1 MDNTQLHI
9 FGSKTF
15 YSLLKEIDDNQSI
28 YFFDKIN
35 KDYLKDSSEKDVV
48 KIIFPEKFS
57 LTDIKGLINLNLPN
71 VFLLQNIQYL
81 IKNNLKLSNFNL
93 SLSLPIDFLSFKE
106 ILKILIIKY
115 KFFKKSKIKIKDY
128 SIDSNQKIISKNNL
142 HAKLTE
148 KELKFILILI
158 DNNGLSKKDILERV
172 WKYKFTLDSHAFET
186 NLHRLRKKIDT
197 IFKDKNFIIENNSLY
212 YI

>member
-1 MDNTQLHI
+1 MDNTQLHV

-28 YFFDKIN
+28 HFFDKIN

-48 KIIFPEKFS
+48 KIIFPEEFS

-71 VFLLQNIQYL
+71 VFLLQNEQYL
-81 IKNNLKLSNFNL
+81 IKNKLKLSNFNL
-93 SLSLPIDFLSFKE
+93 SLSLPVDFLSFKE
-106 ILKILIIKY
+106 ILKILIVKY

-128 SIDSNQKIISKNNL
+128 SIDSNQKTISKNNL

-158 DNNGLSKKDILERV
+158 DNNGLSKKDILEKV

-197 IFKDKNFIIENNSLY
+197 IFKDKNFITENNSLY

>member
-28 YFFDKIN
+28 HFFDKIN

-57 LTDIKGLINLNLPN
+57 LTDINGLINLNLPN
-71 VFLLQNIQYL
+71 VFLLQNNQYL

-128 SIDSNQKIISKNNL
+128 SIDSNQKTISKNNL

-158 DNNGLSKKDILERV
+158 DNNGLSKKDILEKV

-197 IFKDKNFIIENNSLY
+197 IFKDKNFIIEKNSFY

>member
-1 MDNTQLHI
+1 MDNTQLHV
-9 FGSKTF
+9 FGSKIF

-28 YFFDKIN
+28 HFFDKIN

-48 KIIFPEKFS
+48 KIIFPEEFS

-71 VFLLQNIQYL
+71 VFLLQNEQYL
-81 IKNNLKLSNFNL
+81 IKNKLKLSNFNL
-93 SLSLPIDFLSFKE
+93 SLSLPVDFLSFKE
-106 ILKILIIKY
+106 ILKILIVKY
-115 KFFKKSKIKIKDY
+115 KFLKKSKIKIKDY
-128 SIDSNQKIISKNNL
+128 SIDSNQKTISKNNL

-158 DNNGLSKKDILERV
+158 DNNGLSKKDILEKV

-197 IFKDKNFIIENNSLY
+197 IFKDKNFITENNSLY

>member
-9 FGSKTF
+9 FGSKIF

-28 YFFDKIN
+28 HFFDKIN

-71 VFLLQNIQYL
+71 VFLLQNDQYL

-93 SLSLPIDFLSFKE
+93 LLSLPIDFLSFKE

-128 SIDSNQKIISKNNL
+128 SIDSNQKTISKNNL

-158 DNNGLSKKDILERV
+158 DNNGLSKKDILEKV

-197 IFKDKNFIIENNSLY
+197 IFKDKNFIIEKNSFY

>member
-57 LTDIKGLINLNLPN
+57 LTDINGLINLNLPN

-158 DNNGLSKKDILERV
+158 DNNGLSKKDILEKV

>member
-28 YFFDKIN
+28 HFFDKIN

-71 VFLLQNIQYL
+71 VFLLQNDQYL
-81 IKNNLKLSNFNL
+81 IKNNLKLLNFNL

>member
-1 MDNTQLHI
+1 MDDTQLHI

-28 YFFDKIN
+28 HFFDKIN
-35 KDYLKDSSEKDVV
+35 KDSLKDSSEKDVV

-71 VFLLQNIQYL
+71 VLLLQNDQYL
-81 IKNNLKLSNFNL
+81 IKNNLKLLNFSL

-128 SIDSNQKIISKNNL
+128 FIDSNQKIISKNIL

-158 DNNGLSKKDILERV
+158 DNNGLSKKDILKKV

-197 IFKDKNFIIENNSLY
+197 IFKDKNFIIEKNSLY

>member
-9 FGSKTF
+9 LGSKTF

-28 YFFDKIN
+28 HFFDKIN
-35 KDYLKDSSEKDVV
+35 RNYLENISEKDVV
-48 KIIFPEKFS
+48 RIVFPEKFS
-57 LTDIKGLINLNLPN
+57 LADIKSLINLNLPN
-71 VFLLQNIQYL
+71 VFLLQNDQYL
-81 IKNNLKLSNFNL
+81 IKNKLKLSNFNL
-93 SLSLPIDFLSFKE
+93 SLSLPVDFLSSKE

-115 KFFKKSKIKIKDY
+115 KFFRKSKIKIKDY
-128 SIDSNQKIISKNNL
+128 SIDSNQKTISKNNL

-158 DNNGLSKKDILERV
+158 DNNGLSKKDILEKV

-197 IFKDKNFIIENNSLY
+197 IFKDKNFITEKNSLY
-212 YI
+212 FI

>member
-9 FGSKTF
+9 FGSKIF

-28 YFFDKIN
+28 HFFDKIN
-35 KDYLKDSSEKDVV
+35 KDYLKDYSEKDVV

-71 VFLLQNIQYL
+71 VFLLQNDQYL

-93 SLSLPIDFLSFKE
+93 LLSLPIDFLSFKE

-128 SIDSNQKIISKNNL
+128 SIDSNQKTISKNNL

-158 DNNGLSKKDILERV
+158 DNNGLSKKDILEKV

-197 IFKDKNFIIENNSLY
+197 IFKDKNFIIEKNSFY

>member
-9 FGSKTF
+9 FGSKIF

-28 YFFDKIN
+28 HFFDKIN

-71 VFLLQNIQYL
+71 VFLLQNDQYL

-93 SLSLPIDFLSFKE
+93 LLSLPIDFLSFKE

-128 SIDSNQKIISKNNL
+128 SIDSNQKTISKNNL

-158 DNNGLSKKDILERV
+158 DNNGLSKKDILEKV

>member
-57 LTDIKGLINLNLPN
+57 LTDINGLINLNLPN
-71 VFLLQNIQYL
+71 VFLLQNDQYL

>member
-28 YFFDKIN
+28 HFFDKIN

-57 LTDIKGLINLNLPN
+57 LTDINGLINLNLPN
-71 VFLLQNIQYL
+71 VFLLQNNQYL

-158 DNNGLSKKDILERV
+158 DNNGLSKKDILEKV

>member
-28 YFFDKIN
+28 HFFDKIN

-57 LTDIKGLINLNLPN
+57 LTDINGLINLNLPN
-71 VFLLQNIQYL
+71 VFLLQNNQYL

-128 SIDSNQKIISKNNL
+128 FIDSNQKIISKNNL

-158 DNNGLSKKDILERV
+158 DNNGLSKKDILEKV

>member
-28 YFFDKIN
+28 HFFDKIN

-57 LTDIKGLINLNLPN
+57 LTDIKGLINLDLPN
-71 VFLLQNIQYL
+71 VFLLQNDQYL
-81 IKNNLKLSNFNL
+81 IKNNLKLLNFSL

-158 DNNGLSKKDILERV
+158 DNNGLSKKDILKKV

-197 IFKDKNFIIENNSLY
+197 IFKDKNFIIEKNSLY

>member
-57 LTDIKGLINLNLPN
+57 LTDINGLINLNLPN

-93 SLSLPIDFLSFKE
+93 LLSLPIDFLSFKE

-128 SIDSNQKIISKNNL
+128 SIDSNQKTISKNNL

-158 DNNGLSKKDILERV
+158 DNNGLSKKDILEKV

-197 IFKDKNFIIENNSLY
+197 IFKDKNFIIEKNSFY

>member
-28 YFFDKIN
+28 HFFDKIN

-57 LTDIKGLINLNLPN
+57 LTDINGLINLNLPN

>member
-28 YFFDKIN
+28 HFFDKIN
-35 KDYLKDSSEKDVV
+35 KDSLKDSSEKDVV

-57 LTDIKGLINLNLPN
+57 LTDIKGLINLDLPN
-71 VFLLQNIQYL
+71 VFLLQNDQYL
-81 IKNNLKLSNFNL
+81 IKNNLKLLNFSL

-128 SIDSNQKIISKNNL
+128 FIDSNQKIISKNNL

-158 DNNGLSKKDILERV
+158 DNNGLSKKDILKKV

-197 IFKDKNFIIENNSLY
+197 IFKDKNFIIEKNSLY

>member
-28 YFFDKIN
+28 HFFDKIN

-71 VFLLQNIQYL
+71 VFLLQNDQYL

-93 SLSLPIDFLSFKE
+93 LLSLPIDFLSFKE

-158 DNNGLSKKDILERV
+158 DNNGLSKKDILEKV

-197 IFKDKNFIIENNSLY
+197 IFKDKNFIIEKNSLY

>member
-1 MDNTQLHI
+1 MDNTQLHV

-28 YFFDKIN
+28 HFFDKIN

-48 KIIFPEKFS
+48 KIIFPEEFS

-71 VFLLQNIQYL
+71 VFLLQNEQYL
-81 IKNNLKLSNFNL
+81 IKNKLKLSNFNL
-93 SLSLPIDFLSFKE
+93 SLSLPVDFLSFKE
-106 ILKILIIKY
+106 ILKILIVKY
-115 KFFKKSKIKIKDY
+115 KFLKKSKIKIKDY
-128 SIDSNQKIISKNNL
+128 SIDSNQKTISKNNL

-158 DNNGLSKKDILERV
+158 DNNGLSKKDILEKV

-197 IFKDKNFIIENNSLY
+197 IFKDKNFITENNSLY

>member
-9 FGSKTF
+9 FGSKIF

-28 YFFDKIN
+28 HFFDKIN

-71 VFLLQNIQYL
+71 VFLLQNDQYL

-197 IFKDKNFIIENNSLY
+197 IFKDKNFIIEKNSLY

>member
-28 YFFDKIN
+28 HFFDKIN

-71 VFLLQNIQYL
+71 VLLLQNDQYL
-81 IKNNLKLSNFNL
+81 IKNNLKLLNFSL

-158 DNNGLSKKDILERV
+158 DNNGLSKKDILEKV

>member
-9 FGSKTF
+9 FGSKIF

-28 YFFDKIN
+28 HFFDKIN
-35 KDYLKDSSEKDVV
+35 KDYLKDYSEKDVV

-71 VFLLQNIQYL
+71 VFLLQNDQYL
-81 IKNNLKLSNFNL
+81 IKNNLKLLNFSL
-93 SLSLPIDFLSFKE
+93 LLSLPIDFLSFKE

-128 SIDSNQKIISKNNL
+128 SIDSNQKTISKNNL

-158 DNNGLSKKDILERV
+158 DNNGLSKKDILEKV

-197 IFKDKNFIIENNSLY
+197 IFKDKNFIIEKNSFY

>member
-28 YFFDKIN
+28 HFFDKIN

-71 VFLLQNIQYL
+71 VLLLQNDQYL
-81 IKNNLKLSNFNL
+81 IKNNLKLLNFSL

-158 DNNGLSKKDILERV
+158 DNNGLSKKDILKKV

-212 YI
+212 

>member
-1 MDNTQLHI
+1 MDDTQLHI

-28 YFFDKIN
+28 HFFDKIN
-35 KDYLKDSSEKDVV
+35 KDSLKDSSEKDVV

-71 VFLLQNIQYL
+71 VLLLQNDQYL
-81 IKNNLKLSNFNL
+81 IKNNLKLLNFSL

-115 KFFKKSKIKIKDY
+115 KFFKKSKIKIKY
-128 SIDSNQKIISKNNL
+128 YFIDSNQKIISKNIL

-158 DNNGLSKKDILERV
+158 DNNGLSKKDILKKV

-197 IFKDKNFIIENNSLY
+197 IFKDKNFIIEKNSLY

>member
-57 LTDIKGLINLNLPN
+57 LTDINGLINLNLPN